1 MWVQRAL
8 LGSSLVGERCKPDA
22 PDDNSLAM
30 EDVMCQREVSR
41 VVPSPGRCDELIIL
55 DGLIIFDGRRWVAEL
70 TPPTST
76 PDAEVSMR
84 LTAEGELRFISPSGF
99 VGFQPYAG
107 QPLAA
112 RSG

>member
-1 MWVQRAL
+1 VWVQGAW

-41 VVPSPGRCDELIIL
+41 VVPSPGRCD
-55 DGLIIFDGRRWVAEL
+55 GLIICDGRRWVAEL

-84 LTAEGELRFISPSGF
+84 LTAEGELRFISPSGS

-107 QPLAA
+107 QPLGAC
-112 RSG
+112 SG

>member
-1 MWVQRAL
+1 VWVQRAW

-41 VVPSPGRCDELIIL
+41 VVPSPGRCD
-55 DGLIIFDGRRWVAEL
+55 GLIIFDGRRWVAEL
-70 TPPTST
+70 TPPTPA
-76 PDAEVSMR
+76 PDTDVWMR
-84 LTAEGELRFISPSGF
+84 LTAEGELRFVSPSGF